1 MSGAGAVRVG
11 PRPGRIALAAAGGA
25 WALVSL
31 PLTAADWGAPWVGQ
45 LSRIDPWRSVRAA
58 VDEPYILFGALAGL
72 SFLAIGLALLPS
84 LWRGGWGG
92 RVLAALVLAGA
103 VVTPA
108 SYLSTPEESP
118 LHALW
123 GSEGPLL
130 VLVGLAGIAAAFTAR
145 GWPTWLR
152 VLLGATLPVLIAACS
167 RPATTRT
174 AASSR
179 SRSRRSSSSP
189 QRRPRAC
196 PTDGAGHLRPA
207 LRGPMRPGQT
217 SSADQQRLRR

>member
-152 VLLGATLPVLIAACS
+152 VLLGATLPVLIAGVLATGYYPHGCLVALAIEAIVVVAAAPAAGVPNGRRRASQAGAS
-167 RPATTRT
+167 RPD
-174 AASSR
+174 AA
-179 SRSRRSSSSP
+179 
-189 QRRPRAC
+189 RA
-196 PTDGAGHLRPA
+196 DFER
-207 LRGPMRPGQT
+207 
-217 SSADQQRLRR
+217 